1 MSEQHNDLQL
11 QMAWPEYLL
20 HAPPAV
26 CLTPGYLMRTYHS
39 GDEDHFFKLMKLAG
53 WSDWDEQRLEPW
65 FRRLLPEGWIMVI
78 HQVSGQMVASCMAL
92 RSEAYS
98 SGGELGWL
106 AGDPSHSGKELGL
119 AVSAAVTARFIEEGY
134 RIIHL
139 YSEDYRLAALKIYL
153 RLGYVPFLY
162 MKETTDRWSVI
173 CDRLRWP
180 FTPDKWKSTTK
191 LVV

>member
-1 MSEQHNDLQL
+1 MNKQHHDSQL
-11 QMAWPEYLL
+11 QMVWPDHLL
-20 HAPPAV
+20 HKPPAV
-26 CLTPGYLMRTYHS
+26 RLSPGYIMRTYQP
-39 GDEDHFFKLMKLAG
+39 GDEEHFFKLMELAG
-53 WSDWDEQRLEPW
+53 WTDWDEKRLEPW
-65 FRRLLPEGWIMVI
+65 YRRLLSEGWVMAFLKD
-78 HQVSGQMVASCMAL
+78 SGRMVASCMAL

-106 AGDPSHSGKELGL
+106 AGDPTHSGNGLGL

-153 RLGYVPFLY
+153 KLGYVPFLY
-162 MKETTDRWSVI
+162 TKEMSDRWSVI
-173 CDRLRWP
+173 CNRVRWP

-191 LVV
+191 LSV